1 MSVTERQ
8 EWTEKLYTLLSSPM
22 RLEELIRAM
31 PEVGKTELKE
41 TLDQW
46 IKQGKICK
54 NKKNRYAQAAHFG
67 CFTGTFLATSR
78 GFGFVAPDT
87 ADEQPPDK
95 ANDIFIP
102 PDECG
107 DAWHKDRVLVQCT
120 SEKNAYGRR
129 EGTVL
134 RVLSRAVTELNGA
147 LIKMSRHYY
156 VSPSNTKYPMLAL
169 QNVAPNVEEGELVA
183 VSITEY
189 GTGGKLPQA
198 EIIAPLGKAGT
209 LEASVAGI
217 LRENGITEPFST
229 AALEQAQS
237 IPQTVTDSTGRL
249 DLRQTLVFTIDGD
262 DARDFDDAVSLE
274 KLENGRMLLGVHIA
288 DVSHYVT
295 PDSPL
300 DEEAFQR
307 GASVYYPGRV
317 IPMLPFA
324 LSNGICSLNPN
335 VDRFAFSVLLEVDK
349 DGRCHDTRFAKS
361 IICSR
366 ARMTYRKVNQIL
378 AGDQELRAEYD
389 FLVETLE
396 AMNQLAH
403 IFYQKRIQRGALEL
417 EIPETS
423 IIVDEKGQPTNIQY
437 RKRGESEHLIEEFM
451 LQANEAVAEYMCR
464 REQPTVYRV
473 HESPAPD
480 KLRAFAQFARLFNYR
495 IDPSKPEDTFQ
506 LQAILRGAKNDPEQR
521 ALPTLLLRSLA
532 RARYAEHC
540 IGHYGLKAKFYLHF
554 TSPIRRYPDL
564 IAHRMLQKSLLNEVF
579 TEADE
584 EMCAQGAQQST
595 VREMAAD
602 TAERDIDKL
611 FIAAYMKQFI
621 GEEFDAMVS
630 GIQPYGLFVALE
642 NGCEGLLRVELLEND
657 LYEYDEEH
665 LVMKGKYTGRR
676 FTIGMSLRVRLIA
689 ASEVTGQVDFSM
701 SDTANASSSMKKT
714 HRASKPSAP
723 THGHNR
729 AARRKKNKNRRRS
742 SGS

>member
-8 EWTEKLYTLLSSPM
+8 EWTEKLYALLSSPM

-31 PEVGKTELKE
+31 PEIGKTVLKE
-41 TLDQW
+41 TLDKW
-46 IKQGKICK
+46 IEQGKICK

-78 GFGFVAPDT
+78 GFGFVALDT
-87 ADEQPPDK
+87 EDGQTSDK
-95 ANDIFIP
+95 TNDIFIP

-107 DAWHKDRVLVQCT
+107 DAWHKDRVFVQCV
-120 SEKNAYGRR
+120 SKENAYGRR
-129 EGTVL
+129 EGVVL
-134 RVLSRAVTELNGA
+134 RVLSRAVTELNGT
-147 LIKMSRHYY
+147 LIKMSRRYY

-169 QNVAPNVEEGELVA
+169 QTSAPDVDEGELVA
-183 VSITEY
+183 VSVTDY
-189 GTGGKLPQA
+189 GSGGKLPQA

-217 LRENGITEPFST
+217 LHENGITEPFSA

-237 IPQTVTDSTGRL
+237 IPQTVIGDAERL
-249 DLRQTLVFTIDGD
+249 DLRHTLIFTIDGD

-274 KLENGRMLLGVHIA
+274 QLENGRILLGVHIA

-295 PDSPL
+295 PESPL
-300 DEEAFQR
+300 DEEAFRR
-307 GASVYYPGRV
+307 GTSVYYPGHV
-317 IPMLPFA
+317 VPMLPFA

-349 DGRCHDTRFAKS
+349 NGRCHDTRFAKS

-378 AGDQELRAEYD
+378 AGDEELRAEYD

-403 IFYQKRIQRGALEL
+403 TFYQRRIQRGALEL

-423 IIVDEKGQPTNIQY
+423 IIVDESGQPVDIQY
-437 RKRGESEHLIEEFM
+437 RERGESERLIEEFM

-464 REQPTVYRV
+464 REYPTVYRV

-480 KLRAFAQFARLFNYR
+480 KLRAFAQFARLFGYR
-495 IDPSKPEDTFQ
+495 IDPGKPEDTFQ
-506 LQAILRGAKNDPEQR
+506 LQAILRGAKDDPEQR

-532 RARYAEHC
+532 RARYSEHC

-564 IAHRMLQKSLLNEVF
+564 IAHRMLQKSLLNESF
-579 TEADE
+579 TAADE
-584 EMCAQGAQQST
+584 EMCTQSAQQST
-595 VREMAAD
+595 IREMAAD

-630 GIQPYGLFVALE
+630 GVQPYGLFVALE
-642 NGCEGLLRVELLEND
+642 NGCEGLLRVELLGND

-665 LVMKGKYTGRR
+665 LVMKGRYTGRR
-676 FTIGMSLRVRLIA
+676 FTIGMPLRVRLIA

-701 SDTANASSSMKKT
+701 SDAADASTTSKKHST
-714 HRASKPSAP
+714 SKPTTP

-729 AARRKKNKNRRRS
+729 AARRKKNKNRRRTS
-742 SGS
+742 

>member
-1 MSVTERQ
+1 MSVTEYQ

-22 RLEELIRAM
+22 RLEELMRAM
-31 PEVGKTELKE
+31 PEVGKAVLKE

-46 IKQGKICK
+46 IEQGKICK

-78 GFGFVAPDT
+78 GFGFVVPDT
-87 ADEQPPDK
+87 ADGQSQDK
-95 ANDIFIP
+95 TNDIFIP

-107 DAWHKDRVLVQCT
+107 DAWHKDRVLVQCAPK
-120 SEKNAYGRR
+120 ENAYGRR
-129 EGTVL
+129 EGVIL
-134 RVLSRAVTELNGA
+134 RVLSRAVTELNGT
-147 LIKMSRHYY
+147 LVKISRRYY
-156 VSPSNTKYPMLAL
+156 IAPSNSKYPMLAL
-169 QNVAPNVEEGELVA
+169 QTATPDVEEGELVA
-183 VSITEY
+183 VSIINY
-189 GTGGKLPQA
+189 GIGDKLPQA

-217 LRENGITEPFST
+217 LRENSITEPFPA
-229 AALEQAQS
+229 AALEQAQA

-249 DLRQTLVFTIDGD
+249 DLRKNLIFTIDGD

-274 KLENGRMLLGVHIA
+274 KLENGHMILGVHIA

-295 PDSPL
+295 PGSPL
-300 DEEAFQR
+300 DEEAFRR
-307 GASVYYPGRV
+307 GTSVYYPGHV

-335 VDRFAFSVLLEVDK
+335 VDRFAFSVLLELDK

-378 AGDQELRAEYD
+378 AGDQELRAEYH

-403 IFYQKRIQRGALEL
+403 TFYQKRIQRGALEL
-417 EIPETS
+417 EIPETT
-423 IIVDEKGQPTNIQY
+423 IVVDEEGQPIDIQY
-437 RKRGESEHLIEEFM
+437 RERGESEHLIEEFM

-464 REQPTVYRV
+464 REYPTVYRV
-473 HESPAPD
+473 HETPAPD
-480 KLRAFAQFARLFNYR
+480 KLRAFAQFARLFGYR
-495 IDPSKPEDTFQ
+495 IDPGKPDDTFQ
-506 LQAILRGAKNDPEQR
+506 LQAILRGAKDDPEQR

-564 IAHRMLQKSLLNEVF
+564 IAHRMLQKSLLNESF
-579 TEADE
+579 TAADE
-584 EMCAQGAQQST
+584 EMCIQSAQQST
-595 VREMAAD
+595 IREMAAD

-621 GEEFDAMVS
+621 GEEFDAMIS
-630 GIQPYGLFVALE
+630 GIQPYGLFVALQ
-642 NGCEGLLRVELLEND
+642 NGCEGLLRVELLGND

-665 LVMKGKYTGRR
+665 LVMKGKYTGQR
-676 FTIGMSLRVRLIA
+676 FTIGMPLRVRLVA
-689 ASEVTGQVDFSM
+689 ASDITGQVDFSM
-701 SDTANASSSMKKT
+701 SGTADASLTRKKHST
-714 HRASKPSAP
+714 PKPAAL
-723 THGHNR
+723 THGRNR
-729 AARRKKNKNRRRS
+729 AARRKKNKNRRRT